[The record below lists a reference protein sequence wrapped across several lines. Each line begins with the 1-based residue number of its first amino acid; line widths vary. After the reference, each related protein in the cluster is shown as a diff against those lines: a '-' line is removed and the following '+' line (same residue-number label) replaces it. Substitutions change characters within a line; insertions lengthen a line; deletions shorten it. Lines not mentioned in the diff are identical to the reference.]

1 MPFYTFLLAE
11 GEKVELEVHPDSII
25 TENYSLED
33 GSIIYVV
40 IDESEQQKL
49 LALQE
54 IINEGVAA

>member
-1 MPFYTFLLAE
+1 MPFYTFLLVE

-33 GSIIYVV
+33 GSIVYVV

-54 IINEGVAA
+54 IINEGAAA